1 MIISGRE
8 AILYYKEIF
17 NIVPKPKVV
26 AIFVAYNAAKTLRS
40 FYKTFPKEQVD
51 EIILVDDASRDETY
65 EIAKSLNITA
75 YKNITNLG
83 YGGNM
88 KRALALALKR
98 NADIV
103 IDIHPDGEYDTSAIP
118 LALEKI
124 KNGAD
129 LVLGNRF
136 AESAISPIHSGMFVW
151 KLIPIMF
158 LNWLDKRILK
168 VPVNDLHQGF
178 RTYSKRCLQ
187 TVNFEANS
195 DNYLFSFEIISQ
207 AAYCGMH
214 ITEVPVSTNYTGD
227 KRGASLKN
235 SIQYSLGT
243 FKILILYILAKIL
256 YPSKIFRGKDSI

>member
-1 MIISGRE
+1 MQK
-8 AILYYKEIF
+8 L
-17 NIVPKPKVV
+17 KVV
-26 AIFVAYNAAKTLRS
+26 AIFVAYNAAKTLSS
-40 FYKTFPKEQVD
+40 FYETFPKNQVD

-75 YKNITNLG
+75 YKNATNLG

-88 KRALALALKR
+88 KRALALALKK
-98 NADIV
+98 NADII
-103 IDIHPDGEYDTSAIP
+103 IDIHPDGEYDTSVIP

-136 AESAISPIHSGMFVW
+136 AESAISPVRNGMFVW
-151 KLIPIMF
+151 KLIPIIF
-158 LNWLDKRILK
+158 LNWLDRWTLR
-168 VPVNDLHQGF
+168 VPVHDLHQGF
-178 RTYSKRCLQ
+178 RTYSKKCLQ
-187 TVNFEANS
+187 IVNFEANS

-207 AAYCGMH
+207 AAYYGMN
-214 ITEVPVSTNYTGD
+214 ITEVPVSTNYTGA

-243 FKILILYILAKIL
+243 FKILALFILAKIL
-256 YPSKIFRGKDSI
+256 YRSTIFRAKTINTHNK